1 MQIQLTGIREIN
13 SEGGSDRKEYKSEE
27 IEWSKENMECVGR
40 ILCLI
45 DLDKPKDRAGLTCR
59 PRFHELKHNYKCV
72 NPAKYKAAGSVRIC
86 DKLRAMS
93 H

>member
-1 MQIQLTGIREIN
+1 MQIQLTGIREIS

-45 DLDKPKDRAGLTCR
+45 DLDKPKTGL
-59 PRFHELKHNYKCV
+59 
-72 NPAKYKAAGSVRIC
+72 A
-86 DKLRAMS
+86 
-93 H
+93 